1 MAGYPVVLTHHT
13 SPCSLIHDDDDE
25 EEDEDDDDDVDDDG
39 FYLMSGRTMLCH
51 LLRTSY
57 TGLDEACWIRI
68 WVI

>member
-1 MAGYPVVLTHHT
+1 MYVLY
-13 SPCSLIHDDDDE
+13 SDDDGDE
-25 EEDEDDDDDVDDDG
+25 DDDDVDDYR